1 MAGVRHPA
9 DGPGRAGPLATLAA
23 LLAVTLLAVLA
34 VGGGHLALALLAP

>member
-9 DGPGRAGPLATLAA
+9 DKHGAGGPAATLAA

-34 VGGGHLALALLAP
+34 VGAGRVALALLAP